1 MKLVRVNFY
10 RCSGTCAPF
19 DTGTC
24 LWYSNN
30 MQNEAGQEEILA
42 PEVHDV
48 MRNFVAAIRAVKL
61 YPANNPIYSQSIKKS
76 FEVLDHFLK
85 TTPEYHL
92 EVQNKYFTYHQIP
105 IGREAQLDKTIVQDL
120 FAKGVREVIFK
131 DGVTE
136 EQLIVLY
143 RALALSPEEIAMKSG
158 ISSILWENG
167 STHIKI
173 TESGLDE
180 IILTATRS
188 EDTTPAKTPTRTLD
202 PSVGKKEIVFGGRT
216 LVLNDLMDNPVGFGA
231 SMLSLATQTRGE
243 HESIEDRL
251 YALYQE
257 GGRKIREEDPDQ
269 SDILF
274 EGLAKSVLSLEPP
287 YREKIVAGKLYR
299 ELDEESV
306 NEQKAAPEEH
316 VPNEL
321 HEILTGRFSNAWTV
335 PQVQELLKQSSARK
349 IVAPPPPFHPST
361 SATLVVIPVP
371 PHLADIARDMA
382 EYTPEEMEALKK
394 MSTLGVET
402 DIIEASVRTLIFL
415 LLLVKNPR
423 RQDSEEKKIELFS
436 RIVRQ
441 LEDMLRYLLMKKDYK
456 LAVLIGQAFRMPV
469 DPVFKPRMMEA
480 IRKTVSLPGIIETLG
495 DMRHFV
501 KGSSDYNAA
510 YSYMSLMEREVTETL
525 LELLAEEKDRVTRKF
540 YLELAKGM
548 GKNQIMLIGERLSD
562 ERWYFVRNIVSILG
576 ESKADQA
583 IAFLNKVARHNNIR
597 IRQEVV
603 KGLISIGGNKAATLL
618 ATFLNDKEADI
629 QLMSIRG
636 LAGLRGIGSE
646 VAKSLVA
653 FLTGRPLKKNNQEPT
668 LEVIRVLGKIGG
680 ADAETFLQGYTR
692 VKWWRSR
699 TLQMEL
705 RSAALRAME
714 EIKRRGSDGG
724 RTTR

>member
-1 MKLVRVNFY
+1 
-10 RCSGTCAPF
+10 
-19 DTGTC
+19 
-24 LWYSNN
+24 

-42 PEVHDV
+42 PEVQDV

-92 EVQNKYFTYHQIP
+92 EVQNTYFTYHQIP

-120 FAKGVREVIFK
+120 FAKGVREIIFK

-180 IILTATRS
+180 IIMTKTTRG
-188 EDTTPAKTPTRTLD
+188 EDATPAKTPTRTLD

-231 SMLSLATQTRGE
+231 SMLALATQTRGE

-306 NEQKAAPEEH
+306 NEQKDAPEEH

-321 HEILTGRFSNAWTV
+321 HEILTGRFSNSWTV

-349 IVAPPPPFHPST
+349 IVSPPPPFHPST
-361 SATLVVIPVP
+361 SAALEVIPVP

-382 EYTPEEMEALKK
+382 EYTPEEMQTLKK
-394 MSTLGVET
+394 MSTLGMET

-415 LLLVKNPR
+415 LLLVKNPH
-423 RQDSEEKKIELFS
+423 RQNSEEKKIELFS

-480 IRKTVSLPGIIETLG
+480 IRKTVSRSGIIETLG

-510 YSYMSLMEREVTETL
+510 YSYMSLMEREVTEAL

-618 ATFLNDKEADI
+618 ATFLNDKEAEI

-636 LAGLRGIGSE
+636 LAGLKGIKSE
-646 VAKSLVA
+646 VPKSLIE
-653 FLTGRPLKKNNQEPT
+653 FLTGRPLKKNNQELT
-668 LEVIRVLGKIGG
+668 LEVISVLGKIGG

-724 RTTR
+724 RAKR

>member
-1 MKLVRVNFY
+1 
-10 RCSGTCAPF
+10 
-19 DTGTC
+19 
-24 LWYSNN
+24 
-30 MQNEAGQEEILA
+30 MQ
-42 PEVHDV
+42 DV

-61 YPANNPIYSQSIKKS
+61 YPENNPIYSQSIKKS
-76 FEVLDHFLK
+76 FEALDHFLK

-92 EVQNKYFTYHQIP
+92 EVQNTYFTYHQIP
-105 IGREAQLDKTIVQDL
+105 IGREAQLDKALIQDL
-120 FAKGVREVIFK
+120 FAKGVREIIFK

-136 EQLIVLY
+136 EQLIILY
-143 RALALSPEEIAMKSG
+143 RAFALSLEEIAMKSG

-180 IILTATRS
+180 IITTKTARS
-188 EDTTPAKTPTRTLD
+188 EGTTPAKTPTRTLD

-231 SMLSLATQTRGE
+231 SMLALATQTRGE

-287 YREKIVAGKLYR
+287 YSEKIVAGKLYR

-306 NEQKAAPEEH
+306 SEQKDTPEEH

-349 IVAPPPPFHPST
+349 IVSPPPPFHPST
-361 SATLVVIPVP
+361 SATLAVIPLH

-382 EYTPEEMEALKK
+382 EYTLEEMEALKM
-394 MSTLGVET
+394 MSTLGTES
-402 DIIEASVRTLIFL
+402 DIIEASVRTLVLL
-415 LLLVKNPR
+415 LLLVKDPHR
-423 RQDSEEKKIELFS
+423 LGSEEKKIELFS
-436 RIVRQ
+436 RVVRQ
-441 LEDMLRYLLMKKDYK
+441 LEDMLSYLLMKKNYQ
-456 LAVLIGQAFRMPV
+456 LAVLIGQAFRMPA
-469 DPVFKPRMMEA
+469 DPVFKLRMMEA
-480 IRKTVSLPGIIETLG
+480 IRKTVSRSGIIATLG
-495 DMRHFV
+495 DMRHFI

-510 YSYMSLMEREVTETL
+510 YAYLSLMEREVTRAL
-525 LELLAEEKDRVTRKF
+525 LELLAEEKDRVTRQF
-540 YLELAKGM
+540 YLEIAKEI
-548 GKNQIMLIGERLSD
+548 GKNQIKLIGERLSD

-576 ESKADQA
+576 ESKDDQA
-583 IAFLNKVARHNNIR
+583 IAFLNKVARHNNFR

-618 ATFLNDKEADI
+618 ATFVNDREADI

-636 LAGLRGIGSE
+636 LAEFRGIGSE
-646 VAKSLVA
+646 VAKPLVE
-653 FLTGRPLKKNNQEPT
+653 FLTGRPLKKNNQELT

-680 ADAETFLQGYTR
+680 ADAGTVLQGYTR

-705 RSAALRAME
+705 RSAALRALE
-714 EIKRRGSDGG
+714 KIKRRESDGG
-724 RTTR
+724 RATR